1 MVLTGLRID
10 GDRLWDT
17 IQETAR
23 WGAIPNSTGMR
34 RLTCSD
40 EDKAVREWFI
50 KQAEEL
56 GCTHKELGL
65 L

>member
-1 MVLTGLRID
+1 MVSMGLRID

-23 WGAIPNSTGMR
+23 WGRYRMVRGGIV
-34 RLTCSD
+34 CSD

-50 KQAEEL
+50 KQTEEL
-56 GCTHKELGL
+56 GCTIKEVDSL
-65 L
+65 